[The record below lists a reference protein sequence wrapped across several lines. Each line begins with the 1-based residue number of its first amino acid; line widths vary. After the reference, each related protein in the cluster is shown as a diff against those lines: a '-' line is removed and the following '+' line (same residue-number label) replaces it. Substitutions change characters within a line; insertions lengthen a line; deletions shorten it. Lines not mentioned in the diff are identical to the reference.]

1 MTLDE
6 NSFKQ
11 TAQAV
16 YLMNPYAREKYT
28 CWEELEDFM
37 RYMAYQYSENSNSFG
52 TGGFQLTAF
61 NCSDGERCV
70 HASVQAYTALKY
82 AEGTYKKYKPVDIAA

>member
-1 MTLDE
+1 MKLDE
-6 NSFKQ
+6 HSFEQ

-16 YLMNPYAREKYT
+16 FLMNPYAREKYDN
-28 CWEELEDFM
+28 WQELEEFM
-37 RYMAYQYSENSNSFG
+37 RWMAYQYSQESNSFG

-61 NCSDGERCV
+61 NQRDGERCV

-82 AEGTYKKYKPVDIAA
+82 AEAQEKLPA